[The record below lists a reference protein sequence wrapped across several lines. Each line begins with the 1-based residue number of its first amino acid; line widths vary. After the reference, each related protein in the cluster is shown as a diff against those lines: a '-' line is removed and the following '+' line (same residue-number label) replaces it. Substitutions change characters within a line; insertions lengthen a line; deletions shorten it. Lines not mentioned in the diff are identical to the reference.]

1 MLPVSEE
8 LKEKLKKLNQSL
20 RALYPEEAFDEHK
33 IRERLQKVGT
43 FHQIDKWPDGE
54 LRDFLQGGALIG
66 VDGSVNSTKGSQMR
80 TLSVFQALAKGTRGE
95 EKWAA
100 DVYTPLLEEEEAGD
114 GQAAREA
121 KKRGTLLSQLELKVA
136 REAVLE
142 WEPRVV
148 LMDGSLLHFWID
160 DAESW
165 ERLAQLAEEK
175 GTLMI
180 GVSEEI
186 GTRGLVRELFPE
198 YSAWSDRDLLY
209 GVLKPGEAFEWE
221 GWSPAGSQMWKMA
234 FRSSRSPQPIGL
246 DGLMSQ
252 GKERLALVRLIYSL
266 TPEQGRGIPFWLDI
280 VDNQVRVTNPLVE
293 TMVEQYIDADLRHRL
308 LSMKRSDRMI

>member
-8 LKEKLKKLNQSL
+8 LKTKLKKLNQSL
-20 RALYPEEAFDEHK
+20 RAAYPKEAFDERK
-33 IRERLQKVGT
+33 IRERLQEVGT
-43 FHQIDKWPDGE
+43 FHQIDKWSAGE
-54 LRDFLQGGALIG
+54 LQDFLQGGSLIG

-100 DVYTPLLEEEEAGD
+100 DVYTPLLEEETGD

-121 KKRGTLLSQLELKVA
+121 QKRGTLLSQLEMKVA
-136 REAVLE
+136 REAIKE
-142 WEPRVV
+142 WAPRVA

-160 DAESW
+160 DADSW
-165 ERLAQLAEEK
+165 ESLAQTAEANNV
-175 GTLMI
+175 LII

-186 GTRGLVRELFPE
+186 STRGLVRELFPE

-209 GVLKPGEAFEWE
+209 GVLKLGEAFEWD
-221 GWSPAGSQMWKMA
+221 GWSPAGSQMWKIA

-246 DGLMSQ
+246 DGLLSQ
-252 GKERLALVRLIYSL
+252 EADRLSLIRLIYSL

-293 TMVEQYIDADLRHRL
+293 TMVDQYIDVDLRHRL
-308 LSMKRSDRMI
+308 LSMKRTDRMI